1 MVKRTTVFI
10 DPALFDSGAVGQATG
25 EEDSYF
31 SSSPE
36 DVVRMVLD
44 NFIKELPPLKRA
56 AVEMCVM
63 SQMTYEEAAEHLTMI
78 RGVKTD
84 KKTVWRWAQ
93 SGLEDVKS
101 WLMESPWVAAITE
114 GKIPIDLLDA
124 SLPIDLAPWEDDDG
138 L

>member
-31 SSSPE
+31 DSNPE

-63 SQMTYEEAAEHLTMI
+63 SQMTYEEAAEHISLM
-78 RGVKTD
+78 RGVPTD

-93 SGLEDVKS
+93 AALEDLKK
-101 WLMESPWVAAITE
+101 WLMDSPWVAAITE
-114 GKIPIDLLDA
+114 GRIPIDMLDA
-124 SLPIDLAPWEDDDG
+124 SLPVGLAPWEDEDG
-138 L
+138 